1 MSKNHLLIVA
11 AFIAP
16 LCLQMSVARAQEYV
30 LTVEEMFCLAEDN
43 NKNLI
48 LSKTSELEAAQSV
61 DVARN
66 DRLPSIGASLS
77 GSFLSNA
84 RIIDRDLGNSVKAPL
99 PHFMNNFVLEAQQ
112 VVYAGGAI
120 KQGINAARI
129 GEQIAGASTEATRQG
144 VRFMLMGY
152 YLEMFSLMNQREVY
166 AANIELTKILLRDI
180 NSRHEQGL
188 AIKNDITRYELQLK
202 SLELAL
208 TQVENNISIIN
219 FDLTSALGLP
229 EEIRIIPDKSILD
242 RTHAGGDIDYWQAAA
257 EENLPT
263 LDIARLRIDA
273 SRVQEKIV
281 RSAKLPKVAIVA
293 ANNFSGPITV
303 EIPAIN
309 KNINYWYVGVGVSYN
324 FGSLYKNKRNAR
336 VARTATVRAQ
346 QNLDYLREQ
355 AEAGVHSSY
364 TKLNES
370 FVQLDTYEKSAELA
384 RENYDVINNRYN
396 NDLAL
401 LTEMVDASNERLTAE
416 LQLVN
421 ARVNIVYNQYK
432 LKYSA
437 GTL

>member
-1 MSKNHLLIVA
+1 MLIVA

-112 VVYAGGAI
+112 VVYAGGVI
-120 KQGINAARI
+120 RQGINAARI

-263 LDIARLRIDA
+263 LDIARLQIDA
-273 SRVQEKIV
+273 SRVQEKFV

>member
-1 MSKNHLLIVA
+1 MLIVA

-112 VVYAGGAI
+112 VVYAGGVI
-120 KQGINAARI
+120 RQGINAARI

-144 VRFMLMGY
+144 VRFILMGY

-242 RTHAGGDIDYWQAAA
+242 RIHVGGDIDYWQAAA

-273 SRVQEKIV
+273 SRLQEKIV